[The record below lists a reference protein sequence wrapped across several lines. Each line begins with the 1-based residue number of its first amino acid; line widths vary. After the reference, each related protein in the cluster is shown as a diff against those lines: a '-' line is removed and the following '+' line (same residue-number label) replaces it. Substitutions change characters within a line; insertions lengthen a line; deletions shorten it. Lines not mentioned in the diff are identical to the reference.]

1 MDKVREVAP
10 DGLNALF
17 DLVGGET
24 AREVA
29 ELLVPGGSL
38 MSIVDA
44 AGAESL
50 GGRYGFVR
58 PDPSQLAELSRL
70 VDAGLLRVQ
79 LAETFPFEKAQG
91 ALDLLKQGHVQGKLA
106 IELS

>member
-1 MDKVREVAP
+1 LAP
-10 DGLNALF
+10 DGLNALL
-17 DLVGGET
+17 DLVGGDT
-24 AREVA
+24 ARDVA

-44 AGAESL
+44 DGAESM

-58 PDPSQLAELSRL
+58 PDPFQLAELSRL
-70 VDAGLLRVQ
+70 VDAEVLQVQ
-79 LAETFPFEKAQG
+79 LAETFPFEKAPD
-91 ALDLLKQGHVQGKLA
+91 ALDLLKQGHVRGKLA